1 MPADVKTWSIREIA
15 VQNRNADVWVW
26 KDLGV
31 HPATA
36 KQTNPSVALAC
47 SSILSCVRVIS
58 ETVASFNIEVYR
70 KKNRSKTIATGHPL
84 YRLLSVSPCPYV
96 TAFSWIETIVAWVCV
111 WGNAYCEI
119 VRSRGVII
127 RLVPLHPSR
136 MHVEETAEGMI
147 RYSYDNPITGESD
160 YYTPD
165 QLLHFKWLS
174 NDGGLTGMVPVELAA
189 DAIELAR
196 ACDLRALA
204 TAKNGASP
212 SIVLETENS
221 VPEPVQE
228 KLRDQWRQIY
238 GGVMNAGKT
247 AILPNG
253 LKAHE
258 LGRSNRDNEL
268 AAQQEKSL
276 RDIARI
282 YRVPPNMLGLSG
294 GAPQR
299 NPEIAGIEL
308 LRSCAGPWILRLEK
322 EIELK
327 LFEDDPDHT
336 PEFDVKSILRTDS
349 ASRSRMLTTEIQLGL
364 STINEGRE
372 SEGRPP
378 VEGGD
383 TVLLSHN
390 FNTLEALLAAA
401 QAAAKQAA
409 NPAPDTSGLP
419 APGRQPPGRRKPGK
433 NAPDN
438 PDPAGQQ
445 VINGGVGSVAKKLKR
460 KKVAKRSLNPC
471 GQDGGGRFAGGNT
484 CAAKGTSAVVAA
496 PEQGFTVKRP
506 KSELLQTGGVESGAA
521 SRAIFED
528 RTASPGDV
536 LRAYGW
542 KGDSK
547 DIDDWLVALCEKK
560 NLDAD
565 HKDAV
570 AAFLVGVGR
579 AVEDFP
585 DIADVGMRATTRAI
599 EADLAEARFREQYG
613 DRLASPENPL
623 GVSAEEFAA
632 ALAQARAQA
641 EAPAAYFDIK
651 ANEISIIVDNTITS
665 YGMRMQFASGGFSSP
680 APMHPG
686 YHEAAHAAHAKSIRR
701 EAGLPPDGPLSEG
714 EALTFLE
721 VRDRGAFK
729 MATAILTDPTRFAI
743 YRDSPRVGKDSPDTI
758 ITDELTRRVS
768 IYGMT
773 NPQEVVAEYLSGV
786 ASGGITRDP
795 AVEEVIAGLH
805 APPPAPPRLPGDVTT
820 KYATERAKILSAGR
834 TSP

>member
-15 VQNRNADVWVW
+15 IQNRNSDVWVW

-31 HPATA
+31 HPSSA
-36 KQTNPSVALAC
+36 KQINPAVALAC

-58 ETVASFNIEVYR
+58 ETVASFNIEVYQ
-70 KKNRSKTIATGHPL
+70 KKDKSKVIAPGHPL

-96 TAFSWIETIVAWVCV
+96 TAFSWIETIVAWVCI

-119 VRSRGVII
+119 VRSRGVVI

-136 MHVEETAEGMI
+136 MHVEETDQGVI

-165 QLLHFKWLS
+165 QVLHFKWLS
-174 NDGGLTGMVPVELAA
+174 NDGGLTGMVPIELAA

-212 SIVLETENS
+212 SIVLETDNS

-228 KLRDQWRQIY
+228 KLRDQWKQIY
-238 GGVMNAGKT
+238 GGAMNAGKT

-268 AAQQEKSL
+268 SAQADKSL

-322 EIELK
+322 EMELK
-327 LFEDDPDHT
+327 LFEDDPEHT

-364 STINEGRE
+364 STINEGRR
-372 SEGRPP
+372 SKGREP

-409 NPAPDTSGLP
+409 NPDPGVPGLP

-433 NAPDN
+433 GAPNN

-445 VINGGVGSVAKKLKR
+445 IINGGVESVAKKLKR
-460 KKVAKRSLNPC
+460 GGVESVAKKLRRPLSRRSLNPC
-471 GQDGGGRFAGGNT
+471 GQDGDGTFDENNT
-484 CAAKGTSAVVAA
+484 CAAGDGSSSGSGDKGDNAAKLAASKAARAAKDEARKRKNGFESGHTGDALAAAAHKHLFDAGGHPGDLLKSVGWLGSDDDRTILEADIERAAKSLTDDQKKALSASIAGIASAMKQFPLTSDVSVRVSTIAEEKEKV
-496 PEQGFTVKRP
+496 EREFRDMHEILLKD
-506 KSELLQTGGVESGAA
+506 KSWTKEKFDEELAKEVDASGAGGVAGYY
-521 SRAIFED
+521 R
-528 RTASPGDV
+528 PH
-536 LRAYGW
+536 
-542 KGDSK
+542 
-547 DIDDWLVALCEKK
+547 DDTITIV
-560 NLDAD
+560 
-565 HKDAV
+565 
-570 AAFLVGVGR
+570 
-579 AVEDFP
+579 
-585 DIADVGMRATTRAI
+585 ADVASSADDAKTR
-599 EADLAEARFREQYG
+599 Y
-613 DRLASPENPL
+613 
-623 GVSAEEFAA
+623 VSKV
-632 ALAQARAQA
+632 L
-641 EAPAAYFDIK
+641 
-651 ANEISIIVDNTITS
+651 
-665 YGMRMQFASGGFSSP
+665 SSP
-680 APMHPG
+680 SQLHTG
-686 YHEAAHAAHAKSIRR
+686 FHEAVHAAHWKAVRNRNS
-701 EAGLPPDGPLSEG
+701 LPPNGKLNQEQFRKVVMSMNAYAENAALLLSIIG
-714 EALTFLE
+714 EK
-721 VRDRGAFK
+721 R
-729 MATAILTDPTRFAI
+729 
-743 YRDSPRVGKDSPDTI
+743 
-758 ITDELTRRVS
+758 ITDTVSKYATTNEREL
-768 IYGMT
+768 
-773 NPQEVVAEYLSGV
+773 VAEYVTGV
-786 ASGGITRDP
+786 ALGGVKRDP
-795 AVEEVIAGLH
+795 ELDSVMDLLH
-805 APPPAPPRLPGDVTT
+805 APAVKNPKVAGEKTIGLR
-820 KYATERAKILSAGR
+820 EILRS
-834 TSP
+834 